1 MNNILFSLKKEKD
14 MTEKLK
20 EIGKTLE
27 KLQESQFGPV
37 KSM

>member
-1 MNNILFSLKKEKD
+1 MYNILFSLKKGKD

-20 EIGKTLE
+20 EIGKTSE
-27 KLQESQFGPV
+27 KLQESQLGPV